1 MSSRVSGPGLMASR
15 WGARGTKRRTGRLA
29 GAAGVCA
36 PLRID
41 NRLAGA
47 LFGGAGRRDTIRK
60 TGERVRCVR
69 AVAPHATQRGAQLL
83 LASAPRASEQT
94 PAMASWPQSAPCTP
108 LWRPPPAAPVLCCTG
123 GLARHPRG
131 AGAPA
136 AGASRC
142 HWCRSSQRS
151 LLVPACD
158 RCLPAHAAGRA
169 HEACYCG
176 RKARHALS
184 GTTACL
190 GAPAGAPPSAA
201 PRRLHP
207 QRDLPGLTMPNI
219 ARAAERAV
227 ALVPLAAAGAAS
239 ALPCM
244 CESAPASAPTR
255 KGSGSV
261 SGAQRP
267 RVCAAQEEAPARGA
281 CVYLEEALHGHHAAR
296 QEVRAAATML
306 APAICTIFG

>member
-108 LWRPPPAAPVLCCTG
+108 LWRPPPRRPCCVALAAS
-123 GLARHPRG
+123 RG
-131 AGAPA
+131 TRVAPA
-136 AGASRC
+136 RRLRGPLGATGADPASA
-142 HWCRSSQRS
+142 RSSS
-151 LLVPACD
+151 P
-158 RCLPAHAAGRA
+158 RA
-169 HEACYCG
+169 
-176 RKARHALS
+176 
-184 GTTACL
+184 TDACL
-190 GAPAGAPPSAA
+190 RMRPGARMKLAIVAEKPGMPYLAPPPALG
-201 PRRLHP
+201 RRLVRRP
-207 QRDLPGLTMPNI
+207 LR
-219 ARAAERAV
+219 
-227 ALVPLAAAGAAS
+227 PLAASIRS
-239 ALPCM
+239 ATSPDSPCRTSRGRP
-244 CESAPASAPTR
+244 SAPWRWCPWRRRAR
-255 KGSGSV
+255 
-261 SGAQRP
+261 
-267 RVCAAQEEAPARGA
+267 RVPCPVCE
-281 CVYLEEALHGHHAAR
+281 
-296 QEVRAAATML
+296 
-306 APAICTIFG
+306 

>member
-41 NRLAGA
+41 NRLACA

-108 LWRPPPAAPVLCCTG
+108 LWRLPPRRPCCVEFVGLG
-123 GLARHPRG
+123 GTRV
-131 AGAPA
+131 APA
-136 AGASRC
+136 RRLRGPLGATGADPASA
-142 HWCRSSQRS
+142 RSSSPRATD
-151 LLVPACD
+151 ACL
-158 RCLPAHAAGRA
+158 RMRPG
-169 HEACYCG
+169 
-176 RKARHALS
+176 ARMKLAIVAEKPGHALS

-190 GAPAGAPPSAA
+190 RAPAGAPPSAA

-244 CESAPASAPTR
+244 
-255 KGSGSV
+255 
-261 SGAQRP
+261 
-267 RVCAAQEEAPARGA
+267 
-281 CVYLEEALHGHHAAR
+281 
-296 QEVRAAATML
+296 
-306 APAICTIFG
+306 

>member
-1 MSSRVSGPGLMASR
+1 MRPSC
-15 WGARGTKRRTGRLA
+15 GTTRNATRCTA
-29 GAAGVCA
+29 AAGQRASSERANSCDGLLAAIGPVHA
-36 PLRID
+36 PL
-41 NRLAGA
+41 A
-47 LFGGAGRRDTIRK
+47 
-60 TGERVRCVR
+60 
-69 AVAPHATQRGAQLL
+69 
-83 LASAPRASEQT
+83 
-94 PAMASWPQSAPCTP
+94 
-108 LWRPPPAAPVLCCTG
+108 PPPAAPVLCCTG

-244 CESAPASAPTR
+244 RVVVRPP
-255 KGSGSV
+255 V
-261 SGAQRP
+261 RP
-267 RVCAAQEEAPARGA
+267 RGRGP
-281 CVYLEEALHGHHAAR
+281 G
-296 QEVRAAATML
+296 Q
-306 APAICTIFG
+306 